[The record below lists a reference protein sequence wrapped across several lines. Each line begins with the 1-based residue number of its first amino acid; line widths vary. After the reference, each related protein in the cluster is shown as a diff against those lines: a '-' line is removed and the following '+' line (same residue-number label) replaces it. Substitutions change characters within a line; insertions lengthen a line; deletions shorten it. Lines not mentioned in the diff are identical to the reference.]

1 MASVV
6 GWLDYS
12 EEHRQKMREIIDLF
26 KDEDS
31 VDELGL
37 RSIRDP
43 LADMMFPGLS
53 TIQTRARYF
62 LLVPWVYLQIESQR
76 VASSRAAVRA
86 RDLQYDLVKA
96 MKNGGLAGGQGVIG
110 WDAGRDVQR
119 LPTDLYWNGLKTF
132 GI

>member
-1 MASVV
+1 MASVI

-43 LADMMFPGLS
+43 LADLMFPGLS

-62 LLVPWVYLQIESQR
+62 LLVPWLYQRIENQR
-76 VASSRAAVRA
+76 VPASRAATRA
-86 RDLQYDLVKA
+86 RDWQYDLVKA
-96 MKNGGLAGGQGVIG
+96 MRNGGVHGG
-110 WDAGRDVQR
+110 
-119 LPTDLYWNGLKTF
+119 
-132 GI
+132 